1 MFLKR
6 FRKMYMYLI
15 NFLVTRSL
23 QTLVD
28 TVVKLENTTKILND
42 TVDSLTF
49 DIVGV
54 TYSPTGSES
63 KAVVDCKAGQG
74 MELVICSKKFSYK

>member
-1 MFLKR
+1 MLS
-6 FRKMYMYLI
+6 
-15 NFLVTRSL
+15 FLVSHSL
-23 QTLVD
+23 QTLVN
-28 TVVKLENTTKILND
+28 TVVKLENSTKILND

-63 KAVVDCKAGQG
+63 RAVVDCKAGQG
-74 MELVICSKKFSYK
+74 MELMICSKKFSNH

>member
-1 MFLKR
+1 MSP
-6 FRKMYMYLI
+6 
-15 NFLVTRSL
+15 SL

-28 TVVKLENTTKILND
+28 TVVKLENSTKILND

-74 MELVICSKKFSYK
+74 MELMICSKKFSYH